1 MPIKGADLD
10 FSKVKLKEEPK
21 SETELRKQAI
31 NQILKDSRLAINT
44 VRRFFFVIVC
54 IYGIISILQDVN
66 LIWT

>member
-31 NQILKDSRLAINT
+31 NQILKDSRLAINAA
-44 VRRFFFVIVC
+44 RRVLFAIVC
-54 IYGIISILQDVN
+54 IYGMISILQDVN
-66 LIWT
+66 LI

>member
-31 NQILKDSRLAINT
+31 NQILKDRRLAINT
-44 VRRFFFVIVC
+44 ARRVLFAIVC
-54 IYGIISILQDVN
+54 IYGMISILQDVN
-66 LIWT
+66 LI

>member
-1 MPIKGADLD
+1 MPIKSTDLD
-10 FSKVKLKEEPK
+10 FSKVKIEEEPK

-66 LIWT
+66 LI

>member
-31 NQILKDSRLAINT
+31 NQILKDSMLAINT
-44 VRRFFFVIVC
+44 ARRVLFAIVC
-54 IYGIISILQDVN
+54 IYGMISILQDVN
-66 LIWT
+66 LI

>member
-1 MPIKGADLD
+1 MPIKSTDLD
-10 FSKVKLKEEPK
+10 FSKVKIEEEPK

-44 VRRFFFVIVC
+44 VRRVLFAIVC

-66 LIWT
+66 LI

>member
-44 VRRFFFVIVC
+44 ARRVLFAIVC

-66 LIWT
+66 LI